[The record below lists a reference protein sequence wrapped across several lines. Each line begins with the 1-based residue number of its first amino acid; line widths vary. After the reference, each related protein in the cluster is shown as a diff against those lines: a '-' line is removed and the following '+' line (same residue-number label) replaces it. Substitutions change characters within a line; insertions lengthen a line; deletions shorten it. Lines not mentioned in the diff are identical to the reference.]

1 MRKKQID
8 KQKEK
13 MSVRKKT
20 LECSNLRSEISN
32 PFYSSVEKSVQKNE
46 SVDLLITTF
55 LFFFLKWL

>member
-1 MRKKQID
+1 MRKRQTD

-32 PFYSSVEKSVQKNE
+32 PFYSSVETSIQENE
-46 SVDLLITTF
+46 SVGLLITF
-55 LFFFLKWL
+55 LFLKWL